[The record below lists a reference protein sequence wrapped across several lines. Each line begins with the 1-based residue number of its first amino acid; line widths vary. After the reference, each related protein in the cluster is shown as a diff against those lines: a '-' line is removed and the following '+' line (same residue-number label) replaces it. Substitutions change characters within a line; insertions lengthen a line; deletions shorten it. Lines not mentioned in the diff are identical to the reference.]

1 MLVAVV
7 LCYTFT
13 MKKGLLYFSGIAAT
27 VFASSFLGLTTTQLA
42 AVGGFSSIFFGAIFF
57 WQSRLTFAFF
67 GVAFLLA
74 AGLIN
79 VQHVVE
85 FAGLD
90 IVLFLIGMMIVVGYL
105 EEKFFFEHLI
115 NKLIKVVGMDGRRL
129 IVLMLLMSAVSA
141 ALVDEVTSI
150 LFMAAAMLSIASRHK
165 LNPIP
170 FLIMTVFVT
179 NIGSSATVVGNPVG
193 VIIALR
199 SGLTFVDFLRWAAPI
214 SFAVLLLTM
223 VLFFIYYSKPIRQ
236 LHEALKTHKYE
247 PRLFSEPG
255 SEKKF
260 HQGIMISGILFAC
273 VVIGL
278 ILHGHVEKLLDL
290 EKNTMLLGTSLI
302 GGAIAL
308 LLSKDEARGIIEKR
322 IDWWTLCFFLFL
334 FASVGTLKYQG
345 ITSVLAE
352 RIATAAGNNV
362 PLLMGICMWSSGILT
377 SVMDNVLAVST
388 FVPIVKDIGA
398 MGIPTFPLWWSILFG
413 STLLGNLTIIGSTAN
428 IVAVGLMEKRKLGT
442 ITFVEWLKVGAI
454 IAIPQLILAHMLLL
468 AQLRYMP
475 K

>member
-1 MLVAVV
+1 
-7 LCYTFT
+7 
-13 MKKGLLYFSGIAAT
+13 MKSGIFYILGIIVT
-27 VFASSFLGLTTTQLA
+27 VAASSLLGLSTTQLA
-42 AVGGFSSIFFGAIFF
+42 AVAGFSSIFFGAIFF

-74 AGLIN
+74 AGLTN

-105 EEKFFFEHLI
+105 EEKSFFEHLI
-115 NKLIKVVGMDGRRL
+115 NKLIGLVGMDGRRL
-129 IVLMLLMSAVSA
+129 MILLLIMAAVSA
-141 ALVDEVTSI
+141 ALIDEVTSV
-150 LFMAAAMLSIASRHK
+150 LFMAAAVLSIASRHK
-165 LNPIP
+165 LNPVP
-170 FLIMTVFVT
+170 FLIMVVFAT

-199 SGLTFVDFLRWAAPI
+199 SGLTFIDFLRWAAPI
-214 SFAVLLLTM
+214 SLAVLLMTII
-223 VLFFIYYSKPIRQ
+223 LFFIYYAKPIRQ
-236 LHEALKTHKYE
+236 LHEALKTHKHE
-247 PRLFSEPG
+247 PRIFSEPG

-260 HQGIMISGILFAC
+260 HRGIVVSGTLFAC

-278 ILHGHVEKLLDL
+278 VLHVHVEKLLGL
-290 EKNTMLLGTSLI
+290 EKNTMLLGTALL

-308 LLSKDEARGIIEKR
+308 FLSKDEARNIIERK

-345 ITSVLAE
+345 ITGVVAQK
-352 RIATAAGNNV
+352 IAAVAGNNV
-362 PLLMGICMWSSGILT
+362 PLLMSICIWSSGALT
-377 SVMDNVLAVST
+377 AVMDNVLAVST
-388 FVPIVKDIGA
+388 FVPIIKDIGA

-428 IVAVGLMEKRKLGT
+428 IVAIGVMEKRKLGT
-442 ITFVEWLKVGAI
+442 VSFMEWFKVGVA
-454 IAIPQLILAHMLLL
+454 IAIPQLLLAHMLLL
-468 AQLRYMP
+468 AQLKYMP